1 VNSSNGE
8 PVFAVMFDARDL
20 AKHPS
25 MSEWLKGPL
34 KAAIEVAPYEVQ
46 VWVTRVEAEDDPE

>member
-25 MSEWLKGPL
+25 MIEWLQGPL
-34 KAAIEVAPYEVQ
+34 KAAIEAAPYEVQ
-46 VWVTRVEAEDDPE
+46 VWVTRVEAEGEPE